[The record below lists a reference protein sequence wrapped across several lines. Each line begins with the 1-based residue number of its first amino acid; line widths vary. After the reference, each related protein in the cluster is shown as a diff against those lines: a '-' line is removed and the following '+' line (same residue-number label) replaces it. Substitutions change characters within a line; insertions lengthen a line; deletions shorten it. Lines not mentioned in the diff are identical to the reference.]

1 MKFLRRTHAQ
11 GASKLATCRTYVLK
25 KNQLKSFSFPTRLF
39 LGIFCAI
46 IKKLFSYET
55 ALKTSGY
62 LILGFVTIKLELWV
76 SISNA
81 SSKNFSRQPVPEN
94 QSFLKKEAVS

>member
-1 MKFLRRTHAQ
+1 MQNLCIEKKSAKKFF
-11 GASKLATCRTYVLK
+11 
-25 KNQLKSFSFPTRLF
+25 FSYKAF

-55 ALKTSGY
+55 ALKISGY

-81 SSKNFSRQPVPEN
+81 SSKNCSRQQVPEN